1 MSYPMNT
8 VNFEKF
14 MERELNCFL
23 KELKRL
29 NLLSTS
35 IKETKS
41 HLLSGDAYE
50 CKVKSTKVGRP
61 KKSKLREPTE
71 SDVISDLTAKADS
84 KPKKAKKAKMSKEEK
99 EAAKAAKLKEKEA
112 AKAAKLKAKEAAKAA
127 KLKEKKEKKALA
139 DKLREQKK
147 KQKLLLKEQKKAAK
161 LAAKKEAAEAK
172 KLKAK
177 AELERKQKEAQALM
191 NKPDVTITNSEGEV
205 IGSKVESFNL
215 PEEQAELK
223 QDASVLPEDIKPF
236 QHKSRPNDSLYIEN
250 SDQSVYIRKGDDL
263 EHIGYFDKASDT
275 IIPPSDDELEEDLS
289 DTE

>member
-1 MSYPMNT
+1 MSYQMNT

-14 MERELNCFL
+14 MERELNAFL

-41 HLLSGDAYE
+41 HLSSGDAYE

-71 SDVISDLTAKADS
+71 SDVISDLTAKAES
-84 KPKKAKKAKMSKEEK
+84 KPKKAKMSKEDKAAAK
-99 EAAKAAKLKEKEA
+99 EAKLKEKAAAKAAKHKEKADAKAAKLKEKA
-112 AKAAKLKAKEAAKAA
+112 
-127 KLKEKKEKKALA
+127 EKKALA
-139 DKLREQKK
+139 AKLREEKK
-147 KQKLLLKEQKKAAK
+147 QQKLLLKEQKKAAK
-161 LAAKKEAAEAK
+161 IAAKKEAAEAK
-172 KLKAK
+172 KAKAK

-191 NKPDVTITNSEGEV
+191 NKPDVPITNSEGEV

-215 PEEQAELK
+215 PKDQEELK
-223 QDASVLPEDIKPF
+223 QDDSVLPEGFQKF
-236 QHKSRPNDSLYIEN
+236 QHMSRPNEALYLEN
-250 SDQSVYIRKGDDL
+250 SDQSVYTRKGDDL
-263 EHIGYFDKASDT
+263 EHIGYFDEATNT
-275 IIPPSDDELEEDLS
+275 IIPPSDDELEELS

>member
-1 MSYPMNT
+1 
-8 VNFEKF
+8 
-14 MERELNCFL
+14 
-23 KELKRL
+23 
-29 NLLSTS
+29 
-35 IKETKS
+35 
-41 HLLSGDAYE
+41 
-50 CKVKSTKVGRP
+50 
-61 KKSKLREPTE
+61 
-71 SDVISDLTAKADS
+71 
-84 KPKKAKKAKMSKEEK
+84 
-99 EAAKAAKLKEKEA
+99 
-112 AKAAKLKAKEAAKAA
+112 
-127 KLKEKKEKKALA
+127 
-139 DKLREQKK
+139 
-147 KQKLLLKEQKKAAK
+147 
-161 LAAKKEAAEAK
+161 
-172 KLKAK
+172 
-177 AELERKQKEAQALM
+177 M

>member
-1 MSYPMNT
+1 MNT

-112 AKAAKLKAKEAAKAA
+112 AKAAKLK
-127 KLKEKKEKKALA
+127 EKKEKKALA
-139 DKLREQKK
+139 DKIREEKK